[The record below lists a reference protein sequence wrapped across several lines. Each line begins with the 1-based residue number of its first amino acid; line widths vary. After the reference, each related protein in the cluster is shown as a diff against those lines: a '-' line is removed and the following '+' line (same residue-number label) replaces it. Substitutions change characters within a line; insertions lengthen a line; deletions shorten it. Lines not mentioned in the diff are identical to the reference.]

1 METLLWCKHAYHSHT
16 HTREAAEKE
25 EETTKKTIEYTQESI
40 QLLLCLH
47 VMRYFDISQG
57 ISLLSLQGSR
67 HNATNEY

>member
-1 METLLWCKHAYHSHT
+1 MHST
-16 HTREAAEKE
+16 HIHIQEMQQKRRKN
-25 EETTKKTIEYTQESI
+25 TKKTIEDTQESI

-67 HNATNEY
+67 HNANNEC